1 MSKGI
6 IVVPLFLLS
15 IFFLF
20 SGSFMNGQTRR
31 ALLVGINNY
40 EPKVSPKTQCRSEWR
55 NLYGCINDVEA
66 VKGILITRFDF
77 KPENIHVLKNDTAT
91 KKRILTDFRRY
102 LTDNTSPGDICLFYY
117 SGHGSRVKNSKSDE
131 PDQMDETLVPAD
143 WYLGVGDI
151 HDKELK
157 KLFNRVLA
165 KKAHLTVIVD
175 ACHSGSISRGIPV
188 PLRCRSLPPNEC
200 DVAEPPDRE
209 KSPAERGALIFSAA
223 QDFQVAL
230 ETEDEN
236 NHCHGLFTWA
246 LLNILRKIPAD
257 EPSQNVL
264 LKVKALMQSEGKSQE
279 PNLEGLP
286 EKTQKSILGIQTGG
300 VARPLK
306 VAVSRV
312 WRQLIELQGGLAVG
326 IRKGCE
332 LKKVDDKRGEPIIR
346 VQVTEMHGLS
356 RCAARVIQG
365 DAKKI
370 KVGDFF
376 ELEQWVAAREAPMQV
391 FVPASDYSFNRL
403 TRIAREIAE
412 IRESPDIDW
421 VEDPTVISPTHIIS
435 WHQSYWKLQPLNKQ
449 TFLRSFLQKGD
460 GTPNPFTVSLMPF
473 FRGFISKA
481 CFFCKFLQ
489 DINQKATRRRPQ
501 KRAVNLGRNP
511 RKNVIL
517 KEILKGPSIENIKPR
532 VFLQLPLSVEL
543 ERTVRTDME
552 DYNHSIRISSS
563 EQGIHYILV
572 GRFTGKGIEYAWILP
587 NMTQEEK
594 QDFSLPIRTGW
605 IPVGESKTGFQSIAE
620 TLTNKILQL
629 VRIRAW
635 FQLSSPPDN
644 GRFPYQLAL
653 KNAKTGEITTTGPL
667 TGGETYGLML
677 KADEARLKILKRIEK
692 RYVYVFSIDSY
703 GKGTLL
709 FPRQYMLNTENCF
722 PAGAGNQLE
731 TKIELGG
738 KALFRIWEPFGMD
751 TFILL
756 TTTDAISHPWVLD
769 FKGVRKEP
777 KKGKFT
783 PLEEL
788 FFDLSSLSRGA
799 RWHLLPMDWS
809 IQRLPILSQSKLQE
823 NIE

>member
-1 MSKGI
+1 MDPKRKRVGSILI
-6 IVVPLFLLS
+6 IVAFFFSSS
-15 IFFLF
+15 IIN
-20 SGSFMNGQTRR
+20 SQTRR

-40 EPKVSPKTQCRSEWR
+40 EPKVSPKTQCRSEWW
-55 NLYGCINDVEA
+55 NLCGCINDVEA
-66 VKGILITRFDF
+66 MKGILITRFDF
-77 KPENIHVLKNDTAT
+77 KPENIYILKNDTAA

-157 KLFNRVLA
+157 KLFNRVLD

-188 PLRCRSLPPNEC
+188 PLRCRSLPPSEC

-209 KSPAERGALIFSAA
+209 KSPAEKGALIFSAA

-264 LKVKALMQSEGKSQE
+264 LKVKAIMQSEGKSQE

-300 VARPLK
+300 VAGPLK

-332 LKKVDDKRGEPIIR
+332 LKKIEDKKGEPVIR
-346 VQVTEMHGLS
+346 VCVTAVHGLN
-356 RCAARVIQG
+356 RCTARIIQG
-365 DAKKI
+365 DAKKL

-391 FVPASDYSFNRL
+391 FIPASDYSFNRL

-412 IRESPDIDW
+412 IQESPDIDW
-421 VEDPTVISPTHIIS
+421 VEDPTVINPTHIIS

-449 TFLRSFLQKGD
+449 TFLRSFLQK
-460 GTPNPFTVSLMPF
+460 
-473 FRGFISKA
+473 
-481 CFFCKFLQ
+481 
-489 DINQKATRRRPQ
+489 ATRRRQQ

-543 ERTVRTDME
+543 ERTVCTDME

-563 EQGIHYILV
+563 QEGIHYILV
-572 GRFTGKGIEYAWILP
+572 GRFTDKGIEYAWVLP

-620 TLTNKILQL
+620 ELTNKILQL

-653 KNAKTGEITTTGPL
+653 KNAKTGDITTTGPL
-667 TGGETYGLML
+667 AEGETYGLML
-677 KADEARLKILKRIEK
+677 KADEARLKTLKRVEK

-709 FPRQYMLNTENCF
+709 FPRQIFRNIENCF
-722 PAGAGNQLE
+722 PAEAGNELE

-738 KALFRIWEPFGMD
+738 KELFRIREPFGMD

-756 TTTDAISHPWVLD
+756 TTTDAISHPWVLE

-788 FFDLSSLSRGA
+788 FFNLSSLSRGA
-799 RWHLLPMDWS
+799 RWHLLPIDWS

>member
-1 MSKGI
+1 MKNSNKKLLRGVQGGGFLEKSPPGRRRQKKI
-6 IVVPLFLLS
+6 LFLIFLS
-15 IFFLF
+15 IFFLYP
-20 SGSFMNGQTRR
+20 GSIMNAQTRR
-31 ALLVGINNY
+31 ALMVGINNY
-40 EPKVSPKTQCRSEWR
+40 EPKVSPKTQCRSEWW
-55 NLYGCINDVEA
+55 NLCGCINDVEA
-66 VKGILITRFDF
+66 MKGILITRFDF
-77 KPENIHVLKNDTAT
+77 KPDHIHVLNNEEAARE
-91 KKRILTDFRRY
+91 RILSDFKKY
-102 LTDNTSPGDICLFYY
+102 LIDNTSPGDICLFYY
-117 SGHGSRVKNSKSDE
+117 SGHGSRVRNSKSDE
-131 PDQMDETLVPAD
+131 PDRMDETLVPAD
-143 WYLGVGDI
+143 WYRGVGDI
-151 HDKELK
+151 RDKELK
-157 KLFNRVLA
+157 KLFNRVLD
-165 KKAHLTVIVD
+165 KQAHLTVIVD

-188 PLRCRSLPPNEC
+188 RLRYRSLPPNQY
-200 DVAEPPDRE
+200 DIAQPPDIE
-209 KSPAERGALIFSAA
+209 KSPAERCALIFSAA

-246 LLNILRKIPAD
+246 LLNVLRKIPAD

-286 EKTQKSILGIQTGG
+286 GKTKKSILGIQTGG
-300 VARPLK
+300 SAGALR

-332 LKKVDDKRGEPIIR
+332 LKKIDDKKGEPIIR
-346 VQVTEMHGLS
+346 VRVTAVHGLNRS
-356 RCAARVIQG
+356 TARVIQG
-365 DAKKI
+365 DAKKL

-376 ELEQWVAAREAPMQV
+376 ELDQWVAAREAPMQV
-391 FVPASDYSFNRL
+391 FIPASDYSFNRL
-403 TRIAREIAE
+403 ARIAREIAE

-421 VEDPTVISPTHIIS
+421 VEDPLARPSAPGKFASGGQGALLKNRPLNPHKISIEKFRRATHVIS
-435 WHQSYWKLQPLNKQ
+435 WHQSYWILQILKNDNVKIV
-449 TFLRSFLQKGD
+449 K
-460 GTPNPFTVSLMPF
+460 
-473 FRGFISKA
+473 
-481 CFFCKFLQ
+481 
-489 DINQKATRRRPQ
+489 
-501 KRAVNLGRNP
+501 LGRNP
-511 RKNVIL
+511 RKDTIL
-517 KEILKGPSIENIKPR
+517 KEILKNHSSQNIKPR

-543 ERTVRTDME
+543 ERTVRMDME
-552 DYNHSIRISSS
+552 DYHHSIRISSS
-563 EQGIHYILV
+563 EEGIHYILV
-572 GRFTGKGIEYAWILP
+572 GRLSGKGIEYAWVLP

-605 IPVGESKTGFQSIAE
+605 IPVGESKTGFQSTAE
-620 TLTNKILQL
+620 ALTNRILQL
-629 VRIRAW
+629 ARIRAW

-644 GRFPYQLAL
+644 GRFPYRLGL

-667 TGGETYGLML
+667 TQGETYGLML
-677 KADEARLKILKRIEK
+677 KADEARLKTLKRVEK

-709 FPRQYMLNTENCF
+709 FPRQYILNTENCF

-731 TKIELGG
+731 TGIELGG
-738 KALFRIWEPFGMD
+738 KALFRIREPFGMD

-788 FFDLSSLSRGA
+788 FFDLSLLSRGA
-799 RWHLLPMDWS
+799 RWHLLPIDWS
-809 IQRLPILSQSKLQE
+809 IQRLPILSKAKE
-823 NIE
+823 